1 MSRLRIVIQRIED
14 ETQPERVIEL
24 DRIEVPHLD
33 ARSLEKETALDHL
46 ETQTLAQGQEVMR
59 HLLVRQ
65 WEGVEQQLVPATV
78 PRRKAAWPAALTPV
92 VAAALAEGAPA
103 PPAGVTAADWE
114 RLLAVR
120 REQQTERDAAAL
132 RRLGPEVRP
141 AQILASADEVL
152 VR

>member
-65 WEGVEQQLVPATV
+65 WEGVEQQLVDSYRELFPPQTAERGRSRSAQGGQ
-78 PRRKAAWPAALTPV
+78 PGGDAAV
-92 VAAALAEGAPA
+92 A
-103 PPAGVTAADWE
+103 PPGAGV
-114 RLLAVR
+114 R
-120 REQQTERDAAAL
+120 R
-132 RRLGPEVRP
+132 RRGACGAGE
-141 AQILASADEVL
+141 
-152 VR
+152 